1 MIAKGLCVPPH
12 TYTGETFA
20 SGSADKQV
28 VLWSNDELKGILK
41 YSHSDPIQSLQ
52 YNPVSQL
59 LLSCTTSE
67 VGEGVCWYC
76 GCLCACVCGQCGC
89 LCVGVW
95 ECGWRWRCSRMIV
108 SVWECA
114 MCMSVHIFQGC
125 MQCVCVYRSIVVC
138 SPR

>member
-1 MIAKGLCVPPH
+1 MYPPH

-67 VGEGVCWYC
+67 VGEGVWVCIC
-76 GCLCACVCGQCGC
+76 TVDVCVHVCGQCGC
-89 LCVGVW
+89 LCVV
-95 ECGWRWRCSRMIV
+95 CG
-108 SVWECA
+108 SVGGFLME
-114 MCMSVHIFQGC
+114 I
-125 MQCVCVYRSIVVC
+125 
-138 SPR
+138 